1 MTFFANNRKPV
12 FDRRLDFDFLSAGAA
27 STSSVN
33 DVLMMTMSSTLF
45 RTLFSSSY
53 CFWYL

>member
-12 FDRRLDFDFLSAGAA
+12 FDRRLDFDFLSAAA
-27 STSSVN
+27 STSTSVN
-33 DVLMMTMSSTLF
+33 DVLMMTMPSTLF
-45 RTLFSSSY
+45 ETLFSSSY

>member
-12 FDRRLDFDFLSAGAA
+12 FDKRLDFDFLSAAA
-27 STSSVN
+27 STTSVN
-33 DVLMMTMSSTLF
+33 DVLMMTMPSTLF
-45 RTLFSSSY
+45 GTLFSSSY